1 MQGNKIYKEIK
12 EMAMNFV
19 VRKGIRGILRY
30 YSIFQANSIQKM
42 SKIPLSCKMENPIK
56 ILRDDQQL
64 GNLLRMRQTS
74 IETWRFPNNKIDHLW
89 PKNIYI
95 YYKLSATNL

>member
-64 GNLLRMRQTS
+64 GILLRMRQTS
-74 IETWRFPNNKIDHLW
+74 IETWRFPNNKNQKW

>member
-1 MQGNKIYKEIK
+1 
-12 EMAMNFV
+12 
-19 VRKGIRGILRY
+19 
-30 YSIFQANSIQKM
+30 
-42 SKIPLSCKMENPIK
+42 MENPIK

-64 GNLLRMRQTS
+64 GILLRMRQTS
-74 IETWRFPNNKIDHLW
+74 IETWRFPNNKNQKW